1 MVELR
6 SMGDEDGK
14 KEERDKNNIHARNT
28 QDANVASSVGGGMKF
43 CGLRTGSRA
52 KVNFGGGG
60 KPLLLP
66 PIAGATSISSG
77 NSSNSASNTGSQRNS
92 KSLTPPYLDGVGGLP
107 LAAKRLVRA
116 EANQLRACCSKKDL
130 QSAATATTRRMIQP
144 ASQTTADTEPEMDN
158 ILEKALKKILREQ
171 VGTKFG

>member
-1 MVELR
+1 
-6 SMGDEDGK
+6 MGDEDGK
-14 KEERDKNNIHARNT
+14 KQEHDQNNINARNT
-28 QDANVASSVGGGMKF
+28 QDANVAPSFGGGMKF
-43 CGLRTGSRA
+43 GGLRTGSRA
-52 KVNFGGGG
+52 KVNFGGG

-66 PIAGATSISSG
+66 PIAGAISVSSG

-130 QSAATATTRRMIQP
+130 QSAATATTRRMIQS